1 MDPSTVDNSRSAS
14 GDRRIGVTI
23 RRMTSEAFVRD
34 VIAEHIEEV
43 VTRDQ
48 RFQRS
53 VWFIACDR
61 SPTDYLVHLPV
72 DEIPPNATDEECRFI
87 AGFFADT
94 VSQLNVQTGMAVVL
108 TRPGAPVVAEADRR
122 WYRAVRDSCA
132 DHDLRLLGVHL
143 LTPGGSRE
151 LFLDDIM

>member
-1 MDPSTVDNSRSAS
+1 MEPSTVDNLKSAG

-34 VIAEHIEEV
+34 VIAEHVERV
-43 VTRDQ
+43 VTRDH
-48 RFQRS
+48 RSRHS
-53 VWFIACDR
+53 VWFIVCDR
-61 SPTDYLVHLPV
+61 SPTDYVVHLPV

-94 VSQLNVQTGMAVVL
+94 VAQLDVQTGMAVVL
-108 TRPGAPVVAEADRR
+108 TRPGGPVVAEADRR
-122 WYRAVRDSCA
+122 WYRAIRDSCA
-132 DHDLRLLGVHL
+132 EHDLRLLGVHL

-151 LFLDDIM
+151 LFFDDIM